1 MKKFLTVLM
10 LLSSC
15 VVSTAFAQQAPKP
28 IVAEG
33 ATLNKLVGD
42 YKFTEGPAVDA
53 QGNVYFTDKPD
64 NRIYKWSVDGTLS
77 LFMEPTRR
85 SNGMFFDRQGNLIT
99 CADEQNQLIKIDKDK
114 NITVLVNDFNGKR
127 LNGPNDLW
135 VAPNGGIYFTDPWYK
150 PRDGSRTAPEQ
161 EEQRVYYLS
170 PDQKTVTVAA
180 QGLVTPNGIIG
191 TPDGKTLYVA
201 DIRDNKT
208 YVYRINDDATLSDR
222 KLFAAM
228 DSDGMTIDSEGN
240 VYLTNKAGVT
250 VFNSSGT
257 QIANIVIPEPW
268 TANVT
273 FGGKDKKT
281 LFITASK
288 SVYTLQMRVHGY

>member
-1 MKKFLTVLM
+1 MKKFFAILM
-10 LLSSC
+10 SLSACASI
-15 VVSTAFAQQAPKP
+15 AFAQQTSKP

-64 NRIYKWSVDGTLS
+64 NRIYKWSVDGTMS

-208 YVYRINDDATLSDR
+208 YAYRINDDATLSDR
-222 KLFAAM
+222 KLFASM

-288 SVYTLQMRVHGY
+288 SVYTLQMRVNGY